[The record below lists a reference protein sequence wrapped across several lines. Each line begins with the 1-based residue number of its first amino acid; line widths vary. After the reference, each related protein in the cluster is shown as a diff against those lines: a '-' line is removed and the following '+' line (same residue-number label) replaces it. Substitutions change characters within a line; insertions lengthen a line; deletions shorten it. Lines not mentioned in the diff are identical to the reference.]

1 MQIFFGTLDTKSA
14 GITEVMEW
22 RKATKKKF
30 MKT

>member
-1 MQIFFGTLDTKSA
+1 MQIFFGTLDMKSA

-22 RKATKKKF
+22 RKPMKKRF